1 MITKKEK
8 KLKRDLMLKLMNE
21 NEDWESDENIRKEVR
36 SLADEISGQVSHKS
50 KPVTKLKRHI
60 IHLVKKGLSSN
71 EISETVCCT
80 PQYVTVTAGELRNGY
95 YNDYLEHVYIKELMT
110 LSLYRKGLGVKQIS
124 DKMELEEEVVKE
136 VIEFN

>member
-1 MITKKEK
+1 MKTRAEK

-21 NEDWESDENIRKEVR
+21 NEDWESDENIIKEVR
-36 SLADEISGQVSHKS
+36 SLADEISGQISHKS

-60 IHLVKKGLSSN
+60 IHLLKRGLSSK

-95 YNDYLEHVYIKELMT
+95 YNSYLEHIYIKELTT
-110 LSLYRKGLGVKQIS
+110 LSLYRKGLDVKQIS
-124 DKMELEEEVVKE
+124 NKMELEEEVVKE

>member
-1 MITKKEK
+1 MKTRAEK
-8 KLKRDLMLKLMNE
+8 KLKRELMLKLMNE
-21 NEDWESDENIRKEVR
+21 NEDWESDENIIKEVR

-60 IHLVKKGLSSN
+60 IHLVKRGLSNN

-80 PQYVTVTAGELRNGY
+80 PQYVNVTAGELRNGY
-95 YNDYLEHVYIKELMT
+95 YNSYLEHIYIKELT
-110 LSLYRKGLGVKQIS
+110 ALSLYREGLDVKQIS
-124 DKMELEEEVVKE
+124 NKMELEEEVVKE